1 MFDSKLKKLG
11 KNVVLGFFAA
21 ITSLLTLLCLFN
33 NAYLSWDE
41 HTTIVADKPFYLL
54 LWFVIV
60 LFFVYFVRKHYRTQD
75 TYYFNKIFII
85 LSLILLI
92 VGIFMIFKFDFV
104 PVADQASILEAAA
117 GLKNGNY
124 SYFTPM
130 GYVGKCSNQ
139 AGIVVILYYL
149 SFIFG
154 ENNYQAFQ
162 VLNHKLVFIMMS

>member
-149 SFIFG
+149 SFIF
-154 ENNYQAFQ
+154 
-162 VLNHKLVFIMMS
+162 VLSNK

>member
-60 LFFVYFVRKHYRTQD
+60 LFLFILLENIIEHR
-75 TYYFNKIFII
+75 ILII
-85 LSLILLI
+85 LIKYLL
-92 VGIFMIFKFDFV
+92 
-104 PVADQASILEAAA
+104 
-117 GLKNGNY
+117 Y
-124 SYFTPM
+124 
-130 GYVGKCSNQ
+130 
-139 AGIVVILYYL
+139 
-149 SFIFG
+149 
-154 ENNYQAFQ
+154 
-162 VLNHKLVFIMMS
+162 